1 MDKIFGQN
9 IIEQDNILCK
19 FHPEILKII
28 SEFLPPKD
36 VVHLSQTCKEL
47 HQKLPFYLLKCGTF
61 TLAGSLK
68 GYLLFEG
75 PASNFSIREINI
87 SFTAPTSSRLS
98 LFMCSSISVWIQ
110 IIRRGIVVLET
121 QKYLTERTGD
131 RSFGIKIKNAT
142 LKECKCG
149 DRLRFMGQDT
159 EKYAVSSGSMQ
170 YVFEVSL
177 QLENYK
183 YGNKPVDI
191 TERVKGYAGF
201 KYPSVFI
208 DIEDAF
214 KSYYHSREGLQ
225 HLDLLDVLTG
235 NTNFYIIKLLDF
247 IFDIA
252 TIIFMTSKYS
262 MT

>member
-28 SEFLPPKD
+28 SECLPPKD

-47 HQKLPFYLLKCGTF
+47 HEKLPFYLLKSGTF

-75 PASNFSIREINI
+75 PASNFSISEIDI
-87 SFTAPTSSRLS
+87 SFTAACAISSRLPLYVGS
-98 LFMCSSISVWIQ
+98 IISVWIQ

-121 QKYLTERTGD
+121 QKYLTERTD
-131 RSFGIKIKNAT
+131 HRSYGIKIKNAT
-142 LKECKCG
+142 LKDCKCG
-149 DRLRFMGQDT
+149 DRLRFMGQDAN
-159 EKYAVSSGSMQ
+159 KGSGSMQ

-183 YGNKPVDI
+183 YGNKPID
-191 TERVKGYAGF
+191 TTKRVKGYAGF
-201 KYPSVFI
+201 KYPSVLI
-208 DIEDAF
+208 DIEDVF
-214 KSYYHSREGLQ
+214 KSYYHSRDSLQ
-225 HLDLLDVLTG
+225 LVLLDYLTG
-235 NTNFYIIKLLDF
+235 NTNF
-247 IFDIA
+247 
-252 TIIFMTSKYS
+252 
-262 MT
+262 